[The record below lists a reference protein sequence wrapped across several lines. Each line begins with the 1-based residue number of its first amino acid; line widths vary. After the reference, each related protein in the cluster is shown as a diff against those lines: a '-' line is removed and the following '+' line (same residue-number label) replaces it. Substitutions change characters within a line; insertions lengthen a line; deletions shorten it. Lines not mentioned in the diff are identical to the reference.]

1 MKLKTLFRRW
11 LILNKRLL
19 KKPSFVVILLLIP
32 LLVGAM
38 GIASTGEDV
47 GLFTVALAAQDNED
61 ELAQK
66 VISSLTNGT
75 QLFHFIVCESPDIAS
90 DLVENGKADAA
101 WILAENLES
110 RIDDFVNHM
119 HRRNSF
125 VVIVQREDN
134 PLLRLTH
141 EKLNAALYPHL
152 SRALY
157 QNYMYGNILTLNDLT
172 PQQLEEYY
180 NAVGSEGDDI
190 FNFVYSNGSD
200 KSDSENTSF
209 LLSPLRGLMAITMTL
224 GGFAIAMFYTQDE
237 LRGTFDRLP
246 IGKRFALSVAYHST
260 AVINMAVAVLIALF
274 LTGMTTSVWRELA
287 SMTMYCII
295 TVGFCMALRLICHDN
310 RILGAVVPT
319 VTVIMIVLC
328 PVFFK
333 ISAVPIVPYLLPP
346 YYYLNS
352 IYNIEFFSHMAIYA
366 VAVYTFDYVIYRI
379 RSR

>member
-1 MKLKTLFRRW
+1 MKTLFRRW
-11 LILNKRLL
+11 LILNKRLF
-19 KKPSFVVILLLIP
+19 KKASFVVILLLIP
-32 LLVGAM
+32 LLVAAM
-38 GIASTGEDV
+38 GIASAGEDI
-47 GLFTVALAAQDNED
+47 GLFTVALAAKDRED
-61 ELAQK
+61 KLTQE
-66 VISSLTNGT
+66 VISSLTDGT
-75 QLFHFIVCESPDIAS
+75 QIFRFIVCDSPDTAS

-101 WILAENLES
+101 WIFAEDLES

-119 HRRNSF
+119 HRRNAF
-125 VVIVQREDN
+125 VVIIQREDN

-152 SRALY
+152 SQSLY
-157 QNYMYGNILTLNDLT
+157 RNYMYNNILTLNDLT

-190 FNFVYSNGSD
+190 FDFVYSNGSD

-274 LTGMTTSVWRELA
+274 LTGMATSVWRELA

-295 TVGFCMALRLICHDN
+295 TVGFCMALRLICRDN
-310 RILGAVVPT
+310 RLLGAVIPLIT
-319 VTVIMIVLC
+319 VVMIVLC
-328 PVFFK
+328 PIFFN

-352 IYNIEFFSHMAIYA
+352 IYNLKFFGYMALYA
-366 VAVYTFDYVIYRI
+366 IAVYTFDYVIYRI